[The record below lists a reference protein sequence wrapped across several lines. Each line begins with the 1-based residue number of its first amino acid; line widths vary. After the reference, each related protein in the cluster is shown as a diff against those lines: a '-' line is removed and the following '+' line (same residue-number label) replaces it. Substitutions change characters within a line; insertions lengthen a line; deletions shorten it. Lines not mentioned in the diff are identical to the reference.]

1 MRHRTFSPT
10 HVTIA
15 LATCNGM
22 PWLQEQLDSL
32 LAQRHGDWSLWV
44 SDDGSDD
51 GTRAVLQ
58 AFRAAHPSRVQRV
71 IDGPGRGAA
80 ANFLH
85 LLRHPALPDGLVA
98 LCDQDDVWLPDKLSL
113 AVAELADKAETPA
126 VWAARYVIAD
136 AELRGGRASP
146 LWRRPPSLANA
157 VVQNILSGHTLTLN
171 AAALRLLRRGDM
183 PDVPHHDWWIYLLM
197 AAAGARICVSDQI
210 VLKYRQHQ
218 ANAMGA
224 RNLGRLLRL
233 RRLSNGTLGQWIDRN
248 MQALAARDDHIVPE
262 ARDMVAAWGD
272 PTVSRLGFLRRFGCH
287 RQSRVETGML
297 HLVATAG
304 KL

>member
-1 MRHRTFSPT
+1 
-10 HVTIA
+10 
-15 LATCNGM
+15 M

-32 LAQRHGDWSLWV
+32 LAQSHGEWSLCI

-58 AFRAAHPSRVQRV
+58 AFRAQHPARVQMI

-85 LLRHPALPDGLVA
+85 LLRHPALPNGLVA
-98 LCDQDDVWLPDKLSL
+98 LCDQDDLWLPEKLSL
-113 AVAELADKAETPA
+113 AVAALADKTETPA
-126 VWAARYVIAD
+126 VWAARYLIAD
-136 AELRGGRASP
+136 ADLRRGRTSP
-146 LWRRPPSLANA
+146 LWRHSPSLANA

-171 AAALRLLRRGDM
+171 GAALRLLRRGDM
-183 PDVPHHDWWIYLLM
+183 PHVPHHDWWIYLLM

-210 VLKYRQHQ
+210 VLKYRQHH
-218 ANAMGA
+218 ANTMGA
-224 RNLGRLLRL
+224 RDLGRLLRL
-233 RRLSNGTLGQWIDRN
+233 RRLCDGTLGQWIDRN
-248 MQALAARDDHIVPE
+248 MQALAALDDHIAPD

-272 PTVSRLGFLRRFGCH
+272 RSLSRRRFLERFRIH
-287 RQSRVETGML
+287 RQSKVETGLL
-297 HLVATAG
+297 HLVATVG